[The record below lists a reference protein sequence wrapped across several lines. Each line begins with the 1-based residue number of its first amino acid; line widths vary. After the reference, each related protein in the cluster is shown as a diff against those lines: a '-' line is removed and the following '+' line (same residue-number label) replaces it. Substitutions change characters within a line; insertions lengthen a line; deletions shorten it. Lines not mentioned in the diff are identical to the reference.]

1 MASLIRLAPGAP
13 TALRKLPFDAGAKI
27 LPQHLAFAPPPP
39 HEPAIALLL
48 AVAASC
54 PAGMNSCADQK
65 SPNKCCQKGTYC
77 TAVPDAS
84 VEHVACCPD
93 GARCGGQVGTC
104 PADATS
110 CPSELGGGCC
120 IAGYVCRGLGC
131 VPRDSVASSVPTP
144 DAYRPVETT
153 VAASGSQGST
163 SLVVVVGPPP
173 NPPTQSDNAATS
185 DATSTSLSLASSDT
199 TTTISSS
206 LTTSDATTSL
216 ISLTTSETLSLTTSD
231 TVITSSETGTSPG
244 PPWRPTGPS
253 PPPTTTTA
261 DEPSTQ
267 TGCPTGFYG
276 CLATHGGGCCRTDR
290 DCHTH
295 SCPAPSTSIL
305 IASNGA
311 TVVVPGGGGGS
322 PQPTCAGG
330 WFACGSS
337 SDDGCCPSGY
347 QCGSAS
353 CVAGEAGGTTSNVG
367 KQPARTSGAAGAGK
381 LLLLLEG
388 WSCYWVLALL
398 VMGVTA

>member
-1 MASLIRLAPGAP
+1 MASLFRLPPGAP
-13 TALRKLPFDAGAKI
+13 TALSKMPFDAGVKI
-27 LPQHLAFAPPPP
+27 LPHHLAFAP
-39 HEPAIALLL
+39 AADALLL

-131 VPRDSVASSVPTP
+131 VPRDSAVESSAPTP
-144 DAYRPVETT
+144 DAYRPVDTG
-153 VAASGSQGST
+153 SGTT

-173 NPPTQSDNAATS
+173 TQSDTP
-185 DATSTSLSLASSDT
+185 TTSLSLASSDT
-199 TTTISSS
+199 TIITSSS
-206 LTTSDATTSL
+206 LTTSD
-216 ISLTTSETLSLTTSD
+216 TLSLTTSD
-231 TVITSSETGTSPG
+231 TLSLTTSDTATSSDAGTSPG

-253 PPPTTTTA
+253 PPPPTTTTTA

-295 SCPAPSTSIL
+295 SCPATSTSIL

-311 TVVVPGGGGGS
+311 TVVVPGGRS
-322 PQPTCAGG
+322 PQATCAGG

-337 SDDGCCPSGY
+337 DDDGCCPSGY

-353 CVAGEAGGTTSNVG
+353 CVAGGAGGSTGSVG
-367 KQPARTSGAAGAGK
+367 KQPARTSGAAGARK

-388 WSCYWVLALL
+388 WFYCYWIL
-398 VMGVTA
+398 VMVVVVVVGVVTV

>member
-1 MASLIRLAPGAP
+1 MASLVRLAPEAP

-27 LPQHLAFAPPPP
+27 LPQHLAFAPLQPGV
-39 HEPAIALLL
+39 AILL

-54 PAGMNSCADQK
+54 PAGMNSCADQD

-93 GARCGGQVGTC
+93 GARCGGQVGSC

-131 VPRDSVASSVPTP
+131 VPQDSRSSSVPTP
-144 DAYRPVETT
+144 EAYRPVDTT
-153 VAASGSQGST
+153 EASTRSQGTT
-163 SLVVVVGPPP
+163 SHVVVVVGT
-173 NPPTQSDNAATS
+173 PPTPPTHSDSLPSS
-185 DATSTSLSLASSDT
+185 DTTATSLSLATSDT
-199 TTTISSS
+199 TVISSS
-206 LTTSDATTSL
+206 ATTSDTTASL
-216 ISLTTSETLSLTTSD
+216 ISLTTSDTLSLTTSD
-231 TVITSSETGTSPG
+231 TVTSSDTGTSPG

-253 PPPTTTTA
+253 PTTTTTD
-261 DEPSTQ
+261 DESSTQ

-290 DCHTH
+290 DCHTL
-295 SCPAPSTSIL
+295 SCPATAASTL
-305 IASNGA
+305 VASNGA
-311 TVVVPGGGGGS
+311 TVVVPGGGRG
-322 PQPTCAGG
+322 QQATCAGG

-347 QCGSAS
+347 QCGAAS
-353 CVAGEAGGTTSNVG
+353 CVASGAGSTSSVG
-367 KQPARTSGAAGAGK
+367 KQPARASGAEGARR
-381 LLLLLEG
+381 LLLSLEG
-388 WSCYWVLALL
+388 WVCYSLL
-398 VMGVTA
+398 VLLLVVGGAAA